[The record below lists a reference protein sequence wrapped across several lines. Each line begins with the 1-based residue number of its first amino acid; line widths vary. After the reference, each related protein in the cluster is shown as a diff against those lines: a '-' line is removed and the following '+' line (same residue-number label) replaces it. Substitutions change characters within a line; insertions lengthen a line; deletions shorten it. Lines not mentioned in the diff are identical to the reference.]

1 MWFTDQPRHVAE
13 IGWVLDPSHGGHGY
27 AREAVRA
34 VIRFAFDE
42 YHLHRLVAQMDA
54 RNEASARLAASVG
67 MRQEAHHLQDYWSKG
82 EWTDTLIFAL
92 LSTDP
97 R

>member
-1 MWFTDQPRHVAE
+1 
-13 IGWVLDPSHGGHGY
+13 
-27 AREAVRA
+27 
-34 VIRFAFDE
+34 
-42 YHLHRLVAQMDA
+42 
-54 RNEASARLAASVG
+54 